1 MDKLID
7 PLGMYEYIPKV
18 VCKSKKV
25 AKEIRICQILVT
37 PYSGIAEMLKFGSF
51 EENIYHF
58 NVGIATD
65 LLRWYKP

>member
-1 MDKLID
+1 M
-7 PLGMYEYIPKV
+7 
-18 VCKSKKV
+18 

-37 PYSGIAEMLKFGSF
+37 PYSGIAEMLKCGSY

-65 LLRWYKP
+65 LLRWYKPLQLFLREVLATIAMHVRLCTL